1 MHRLALLTA
10 CLAATAA
17 HTCFAADTAACTSAC
32 ASEQRACQGGVQPK
46 KERLMA
52 ASRVSDVD
60 THAQG
65 AQFGQLRGHNVLG
78 TDNSV
83 TSFKRLSQ
91 AGACEAAFKQ
101 CTRDCGPAPE
111 AGLAGKGEQQDK
123 QGG

>member
-1 MHRLALLTA
+1 MHRLTLLIA
-10 CLAATAA
+10 CLAATMSHA
-17 HTCFAADTAACTSAC
+17 CFAADTAACTAAC
-32 ASEQRACQGGVQPK
+32 ASEQRACQGGAQPR

-60 THAQG
+60 AHAQG

-83 TSFKRLSQ
+83 SSFKRLSQ
-91 AGACEAAFKQ
+91 AGACEADFKQ
-101 CTRDCGPAPE
+101 CARDCGPAPE
-111 AGLAGKGEQQDK
+111 AGVAGKGGPQDK

>member
-1 MHRLALLTA
+1 MHRLALLIA
-10 CLAATAA
+10 CLAAAAA
-17 HTCFAADTAACTSAC
+17 HTSFAADAAACSSAC
-32 ASEQRACQGGVQPK
+32 VSEQRACQGGAQPK

-60 THAQG
+60 SHAQG

-91 AGACEAAFKQ
+91 ASACEAAFKQ

-111 AGLAGKGEQQDK
+111 ASVAGKGDQPDK